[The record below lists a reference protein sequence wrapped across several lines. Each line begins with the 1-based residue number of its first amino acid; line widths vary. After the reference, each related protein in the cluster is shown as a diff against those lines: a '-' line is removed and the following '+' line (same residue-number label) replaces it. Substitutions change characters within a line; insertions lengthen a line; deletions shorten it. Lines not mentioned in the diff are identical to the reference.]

1 MMEKLAAAMNRMPR
15 IKIGTLPTPLHR
27 LENFGKELN
36 FQQIFIK
43 RDDMTGIGPGGNKVR
58 SLEFILGE
66 ALRDGCD
73 IVLVAGPLQS
83 NLCTLT
89 ACACAKAG
97 LQCISVHN
105 GMKPDK
111 FEGNLLLNKLLNVN
125 AHYLG
130 HVSSEIR
137 NQHMIK
143 LAEEYRT
150 QGKKPYIIENGGT
163 SGIGALG
170 YVSACVELQKQVEE
184 QKFPIKTIFAPG
196 GNGGVA
202 TGLIYGNALLGMP
215 FEIVIISVESD
226 TPTLKSDINR
236 TISQVEQTLGRP
248 FEYQLEDV
256 CQIVD
261 EYRGEGWGANTIE
274 SELFVQRFPQ
284 MEGIFVENIYTSKV
298 LVGMEDFI
306 RKGRVKG
313 GTCYLHTG
321 GGGSLFS
328 QY

>member
-1 MMEKLAAAMNRMPR
+1 MMETLATAMNRMPR

-27 LENFGKELN
+27 LENFEKQLN

-43 RDDMTGIGPGGNKVR
+43 RDDMTGLGPGGNKIR

-66 ALRDGCD
+66 ALHAGCD

-89 ACACAKAG
+89 ACACVKVG
-97 LQCISVHN
+97 IRCITIHN
-105 GMKPDK
+105 GVKPDK

-125 AHYLG
+125 AYYLG
-130 HVSSEIR
+130 NVSSEIR
-137 NQHMIK
+137 NQHMVK
-143 LAEEYRT
+143 LAEEYKE
-150 QGKKPYIIENGGT
+150 QGKRPYIIENGGT

-170 YVSACVELQKQVEE
+170 YVWACVELQKQVEE
-184 QKFPIKTIFAPG
+184 QKLPLKTIFAPG

-226 TPTLKSDINR
+226 TTTLKSDIRR
-236 TISQVEQTLGRP
+236 TISQVEQTLGLP
-248 FEYQLEDV
+248 FEHRLGDV

-261 EYRGEGWGANTIE
+261 EYRGAGWGVNTVE
-274 SELFVQRFPQ
+274 SEHFVQR
-284 MEGIFVENIYTSKV
+284 
-298 LVGMEDFI
+298 
-306 RKGRVKG
+306 
-313 GTCYLHTG
+313 
-321 GGGSLFS
+321 
-328 QY
+328 